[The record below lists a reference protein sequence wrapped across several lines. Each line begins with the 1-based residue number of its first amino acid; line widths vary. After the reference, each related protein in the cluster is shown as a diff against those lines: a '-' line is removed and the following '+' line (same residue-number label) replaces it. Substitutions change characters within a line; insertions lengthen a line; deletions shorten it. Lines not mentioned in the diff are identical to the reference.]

1 MPFQNDHTSTVTVL
15 CLLFPAMSQGE
26 REQVINEGPN
36 CSPHS
41 ENPKIRT
48 TATGRHFIQRIP
60 RYKVLQVGTPC
71 QSAGLVG
78 LSTIADQLH
87 VDTCRGALKMSNMV
101 IPYYSFNSELLCR
114 NNNWEPVPRERI
126 LHQVLK
132 EI

>member
-1 MPFQNDHTSTVTVL
+1 MPFQNDHTSKVTVL

-41 ENPKIRT
+41 ENPQIRT
-48 TATGRHFIQRIP
+48 TTTGRHFIQRFP

-78 LSTIADQLH
+78 LSTIADQ
-87 VDTCRGALKMSNMV
+87 
-101 IPYYSFNSELLCR
+101 
-114 NNNWEPVPRERI
+114 
-126 LHQVLK
+126 
-132 EI
+132 

>member
-48 TATGRHFIQRIP
+48 TTTGRHFIQRIP

-101 IPYYSFNSELLCR
+101 IPYYSFNGELLCR
-114 NNNWEPVPRERI
+114 NNN
-126 LHQVLK
+126 
-132 EI
+132 

>member
-1 MPFQNDHTSTVTVL
+1 MPFQNNHTSTLTVL

-48 TATGRHFIQRIP
+48 TTTGRHFIQRIP

-78 LSTIADQLH
+78 LSTIADQ
-87 VDTCRGALKMSNMV
+87 
-101 IPYYSFNSELLCR
+101 
-114 NNNWEPVPRERI
+114 
-126 LHQVLK
+126 
-132 EI
+132 